1 MFTKVFTGAKYQ
13 CQLPATKALL
23 PATKALLPG
32 TKALLPGTKARTANK
47 ALLPGTKAR
56 VVTATPRWTFTAN
69 DEHPELQYMH
79 LQRVIGKHGGAYQD
93 VRAHI
98 HQKLG
103 GYRAQDIAKARYDP
117 DKVITYTDLLDKL
130 LGAST
135 RTGADVPIPCFYC
148 QEGVLL
154 VYRDVR
160 HPKQWTLERI
170 DNARGHVADNVVVA
184 CLACNV
190 RRRTMYHERYVMTKQ
205 MVVQKMG

>member
-1 MFTKVFTGAKYQ
+1 MVVDEVDTSSVKRIV
-13 CQLPATKALL
+13 LPGTKALL
-23 PATKALLPG
+23 PATKA
-32 TKALLPGTKARTANK
+32 RTAN
-47 ALLPGTKAR
+47 KAR

-130 LGAST
+130 LGASK
-135 RTGADVPIPCFYC
+135 GADVPIPCFYC

-170 DNARGHVADNVVVA
+170 DNARGHVVDNVVVA